1 MWKFGG
7 LNQCISFSQRGCGNR
22 VSIIASRFV
31 AWLPRV
37 LVIVP
42 TETTYCPCLTLRIW
56 TETVLIPDLK
66 KKLAT
71 ITDVSCISYF
81 SFIIKHVKQGSKRV
95 KDLRSR
101 ALSDLK
107 RSWALETS
115 AALGPKAL
123 ELGRSPAPA
132 ISLNLIEPSNRSL
145 THK

>member
-1 MWKFGG
+1 MEIGFRSLRRGSQPNCLLVTARASDRAHG
-7 LNQCISFSQRGCGNR
+7 NYISSM
-22 VSIIASRFV
+22 SKSAH
-31 AWLPRV
+31 
-37 LVIVP
+37 
-42 TETTYCPCLTLRIW
+42 
-56 TETVLIPDLK
+56 LK

-71 ITDVSCISYF
+71 ITDVLCISYF
-81 SFIIKHVKQGSKRV
+81 SFLIKHVKQGSKRV

-115 AALGPKAL
+115 APLGPKAL

-145 THK
+145 THNYITSNT

>member
-1 MWKFGG
+1 MHFVQPARVWKSGFDHCQPICRLVTARASDRPHG
-7 LNQCISFSQRGCGNR
+7 NYISSMSN
-22 VSIIASRFV
+22 SAH
-31 AWLPRV
+31 
-37 LVIVP
+37 
-42 TETTYCPCLTLRIW
+42 
-56 TETVLIPDLK
+56 LK

-71 ITDVSCISYF
+71 ITDVLCVSYF
-81 SFIIKHVKQGSKRV
+81 SFILKHVKQGSKRV

-145 THK
+145 THKCKPGSRKVTQ